1 MRHALKFAIC
11 ALALSCAPALAQ
23 SPMVQQPAPGSPRP
37 APLVLTSS
45 SFADGGVIPDKYSM
59 AATAPVSPALSWTGA
74 PANTGAFAIIMHDL
88 DTMPRKA
95 GPDNLHW
102 LAFNIPAAAT
112 GLPEGVPFTAQLPD
126 GTVQIVNGGNKI
138 GFLPLGAR
146 GVYHHYVIELYALDG
161 KLSLGPDATRG
172 DATAAILAHT
182 IAHAA
187 YTGRFHLPL

>member
-23 SPMVQQPAPGSPRP
+23 SPMVQQPAPGAPRP
-37 APLVLTSS
+37 APLVLTSW

-59 AATAPVSPALSWTGA
+59 AATGPVSPALSWTGA

-102 LAFNIPAAAT
+102 LAFNIPATAT
-112 GLPEGVPFTAQLPD
+112 GLSEGVPFSAQLPD
-126 GTVQIVNGGNKI
+126 GTVQIVNGGNKV

-161 KLSLGPDATRG
+161 KLSLGPDATRA
-172 DATAAILAHT
+172 DTTAAILAHT
-182 IAHAA
+182 LAHAA
-187 YTGRFHLPL
+187 YTGRFHLPS

>member
-1 MRHALKFAIC
+1 MRHALKFALC
-11 ALALSCAPALAQ
+11 ALALSAAPALAQ
-23 SPMVQQPAPGSPRP
+23 SPLVQTPPPGSPRP

-45 SFADGGVIPDKYSM
+45 SFADGSVIPDKYSM

-102 LAFNIPAAAT
+102 LAFNIPAGAT
-112 GLPEGVPFTAQLPD
+112 GLPEGVPFTAQLLD

-161 KLSLGPDATRG
+161 KLALGPDASRA

-182 IAHAA
+182 LAHAA
-187 YTGRFHLPL
+187 YAGRFHLPL